1 MRSGTVQITTDTRDL
16 GFREQDLVI
25 TPAELKGCIESELGQ
40 KIKQI
45 TTVNGDSIKA
55 TSSCLIDSDD
65 GEVGYEGFGTLNALL
80 GARFKW
86 RFSMV
91 NRDWVFDSEL
101 IECAEYRR
109 RQPTPLA
116 SPLRSLYCFQPPC
129 YVHPA
134 ARLLFIL
141 LVVV

>member
-1 MRSGTVQITTDTRDL
+1 MRSGTVQITADTRDL

-65 GEVGYEGFGTLNALL
+65 GEVGYEGFGTLNSLP
-80 GARFKW
+80 GDRFKW

-109 RQPTPLA
+109 RQPTPWLPPYGVCIA
-116 SPLRSLYCFQPPC
+116 FSPRVMCI
-129 YVHPA
+129 
-134 ARLLFIL
+134 RLPGFYLFF
-141 LVVV
+141 

>member
-1 MRSGTVQITTDTRDL
+1 MRSRTVPSTIDRRGL
-16 GFREQDLVI
+16 GFRDQDRFM

-40 KIKQI
+40 KVKQI

-65 GEVGYEGFGTLNALL
+65 GEVGYEGFGTLNALP

-91 NRDWVFDSEL
+91 NRDWVFDSES
-101 IECAEYRR
+101 IEER
-109 RQPTPLA
+109 
-116 SPLRSLYCFQPPC
+116 
-129 YVHPA
+129 
-134 ARLLFIL
+134 
-141 LVVV
+141 